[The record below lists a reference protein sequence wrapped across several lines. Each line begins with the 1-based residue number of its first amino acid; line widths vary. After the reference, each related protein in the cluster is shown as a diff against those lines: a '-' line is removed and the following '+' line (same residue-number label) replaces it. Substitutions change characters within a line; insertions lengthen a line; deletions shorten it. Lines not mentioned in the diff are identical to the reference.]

1 MLRMN
6 PIKKIGVLTSG
17 GDAPGMNAAIRGV
30 VHAALHHGI
39 EPIGILEGYRGLMN
53 QDVKPLSYA
62 DVERILDRGA
72 TFLRTARCPEFKT
85 PEGVAKAAANAGEL
99 GLDALVVIGGD
110 GSFRGAYDLSKTG
123 IPVVGI
129 PGTIDNDIGCTDYTI
144 GFDTAMSTAL
154 DAIDRIRDTAYSHER
169 CCIIEVMGRHA
180 GHIAYHTALA
190 SGAEVMLVPEEPAD
204 FEKQV
209 AEPLRT
215 WRSRGKRDFIIV
227 AAEGVEGLAALPS
240 VVEEAIGIKPTY
252 SVLGYIQRGGHPT
265 LRDRSTALRMGERAV
280 AELLSGQKSTIVA
293 EREGKLVA
301 LPMDEAFAMEKT
313 LSPDDISAARV
324 LING

>member
-1 MLRMN
+1 MDSIRR
-6 PIKKIGVLTSG
+6 IGVLTSG

-30 VHAALHHGI
+30 VHAALNYGI
-39 EPIGILEGYRGLMN
+39 EPIGILEGYSGLIN
-53 QDVKPLSYA
+53 REVKPLSYA

-85 PEGVAKAAANAGEL
+85 PEGVAKAAANAEAL

-110 GSFRGAYDLSKTG
+110 GSFRGAYELSKAG
-123 IPVVGI
+123 ISVVGI

-144 GFDTAMSTAL
+144 GFDTAMNTAL
-154 DAIDRIRDTAYSHER
+154 NAIDCIRDTAYSHER
-169 CCIIEVMGRHA
+169 CCIIEVMGRQA

-190 SGAEVMLVPEEPAD
+190 SGAEAMLLPEEPAD

-209 AEPLRT
+209 VEPLRT

-227 AAEGVEGLAALPS
+227 AAEGVAGLSELPA
-240 VVEEAIGIKPTY
+240 VVERAIGIKPTY

-280 AELLSGQKSTIVA
+280 AVLLSGAKNSVIA
-293 EREGKLVA
+293 ERGGKIVA
-301 LPMDEAFAMEKT
+301 LPMEEAFAMEKN
-313 LSPDDISAARV
+313 LSPDDISAARA